1 MYTLNNTSNYTYILH
16 LIHITNIH
24 TKYVTHSTYQSHASQ
39 IHLCYIHNPK
49 APSLITFPLSKW
61 VGLQPRAEKG
71 RVVVNTDHA
80 VLGAGGLGAGCVPQG
95 PRWERETAPGERTCV
110 LCARVHAARGRCAPR
125 LGMCVCVCTRAKGA
139 ARGARLC
146 VCENP
151 APTSAG
157 SSALGVRAGGSS
169 ACTALRGVWKCV
181 SAGVC
186 VWDACVEAGVRVNTE
201 PPRRLCS

>member
-1 MYTLNNTSNYTYILH
+1 MAQDVCPRGRAGS
-16 LIHITNIH
+16 
-24 TKYVTHSTYQSHASQ
+24 
-39 IHLCYIHNPK
+39 
-49 APSLITFPLSKW
+49 
-61 VGLQPRAEKG
+61 GRQPRGSA
-71 RVVVNTDHA
+71 RVSCVHVCMPP
-80 VLGAGGLGAGCVPQG
+80 GADVPQDWGCV
-95 PRWERETAPGERTCV
+95 
-110 LCARVHAARGRCAPR
+110 
-125 LGMCVCVCTRAKGA
+125 CVCVCTRAKGA